1 MSRARAFPIRQLT
14 MTWRARESCAI
25 RGATLARKPASI
37 WNWCSRCQH
46 GDESRERPF
55 IVHRTALT
63 PAFLR
68 SGEPNQGGELNWVM
82 PIIGTIAG
90 KVDNMAQVQGLG
102 SRFDVP
108 WALLLR

>member
-1 MSRARAFPIRQLT
+1 M
-14 MTWRARESCAI
+14 MREVIVMNEPSQSISDTAVD
-25 RGATLARKPASI
+25 PASI

-46 GDESRERPF
+46 GDESRERPV

-102 SRFDVP
+102 YRFDVP